1 MNSNRAV
8 SAIVVAS
15 LAALLGLGIW
25 LIFETPGT
33 LVNEEPLRQG
43 PALPAE
49 PKAIPIEV
57 AEGDSSEDIGR
68 TLEEAG
74 VIQSARLFRV
84 LAALMGLED
93 KLEAGNYDFQQGETA
108 LAAVRRISEGRTR
121 SLRITIPEGWRLEEI
136 GQLVES
142 RGIATYSEFL
152 QALDEQYSASFLSE
166 LAPGTGL
173 EGFLFPATY
182 ELSFDAN
189 AHDVIQRLLAAFDR
203 RYQDEMLPKLAAV
216 GLSLRDV
223 VNLASIVEREAR
235 VPEDRPLIAGV
246 FLNRMRIGMALN
258 ADPTVQYAITQDPAS
273 VEEFGYWKLELTLA
287 DLALPSAYNTY
298 VNAGLPPGPI
308 ANPGL
313 ASILAVL
320 EPAETEFFY
329 FVARPDGSHIFAE
342 TFAEHERNVC
352 RLDPSRREC

>member
-1 MNSNRAV
+1 MSANRPLSV
-8 SAIVVAS
+8 IVVVS
-15 LAALLGLGIW
+15 LAALLGVGVW
-25 LIFETPGT
+25 LLSETPGT
-33 LVNEEPLRQG
+33 LVNEEPPRQG
-43 PALPAE
+43 PAVPAE
-49 PKAIPIEV
+49 PEIIPVQV
-57 AEGDSSEDIGR
+57 ADGDSSEDIGR
-68 TLEEAG
+68 KLEDAG

-93 KLEAGNYDFQQGETA
+93 NLEAGDYDFQQGETA

-121 SLRITIPEGWRLEEI
+121 SLQITIPEGWRLEEI

-152 QALDEQYSASFLSE
+152 QALEEQYSASFLGD
-166 LAPGTGL
+166 LPPGAGL
-173 EGFLFPATY
+173 EGFLFPSTY

-189 AHDVIQRLLAAFDR
+189 AHDVVQRLLAAFDQ
-203 RYQDEMLPKLAAV
+203 RYQDEMLPKLAAT

-223 VNLASIVEREAR
+223 VNVASIVEREAR

-273 VEEFGYWKLELTLA
+273 VEEFGYWKLQLTLA

-298 VNAGLPPGPI
+298 VSAGLPPGPI

-320 EPAETEFFY
+320 DPADTEFFY
-329 FVARPDGSHIFAE
+329 FVARADGSHVFAE
-342 TFAEHERNVC
+342 TFAEHQRNVC
-352 RLDPSRREC
+352 QLDPSRREC